1 MFQTL
6 RKTVFATAGVAII
19 SLALWTLTSPATAA
33 TALNATT
40 LWISKW
46 FGWFYILLGTTIVI
60 FVFATA
66 FSKYGKLRFGPADA
80 KPEYSNLSWASMLF
94 AAGIGTDL
102 MFFAVAE
109 PVTQYLQPP
118 IIEGSTNL
126 AAKEAPVWAIFH
138 YGLTGWAM
146 YALIGMALGYYT
158 YRRHRPIAAR
168 TTLEPLFGQEKMA
181 GILGDIVDSAAIIG
195 TVFGVAATLGIG
207 VVQINVGLNLI
218 FGIEKGLPI
227 QILLIIL
234 AIIVAT
240 ISALSG
246 VAKGVKFLSK
256 LNVYGAFVLLFWV
269 LINSRTDLLLNSLVM
284 NIGDLI
290 ASFPA
295 MTLDTMAYADVSAW
309 KNSWT
314 LFFWAWWVAW
324 ASFIG
329 IFLARISYGRTIRQF
344 VLGVTTIPLFYV
356 VLWISIFGNASIDYI
371 RNGADGKTFGELTLS
386 SPELGFFK
394 LLENLPLTPVII
406 ILATL
411 VGLLFYVTSADSG
424 ALVMANLCSRFDD
437 PAEDGRPWLRVFW
450 ATATGI
456 LTLGML
462 IVGGIPAL
470 QSAVVIMGLPFAVV
484 LTLAMYGFI
493 KELHTTDHELAE
505 NEISPTIHADT
516 LPRDKA
522 KKRNKIFRRRN
533 INKTK
538 TRKLKATWKREKQSR
553 SINHKYF

>member
-118 IIEGSTNL
+118 IIEGNTNL

-295 MTLDTMAYADVSAW
+295 MTLDTMAYSDVSAW

-356 VLWISIFGNASIDYI
+356 VFWISIFGNASIDYI
-371 RNGADGKTFGELTLS
+371 RNSADGKTFGELTLS

-437 PAEDGRPWLRVFW
+437 PAEDGHPWLRVFW